1 DGSQRHRLY
10 MYFYDDA
17 SWGSSEHNEGN
28 TVAGQVVINA
38 IDLILP
44 LAVSNEEHVNNIP
57 NVIDVNNYPNPFN
70 PQTSI
75 AYTLKNSGDVKL
87 SVYNVKGQKVDTL
100 VNERQ
105 TAGEHTIVWDATS
118 NASGVYFLRLESG
131 SNSVTR
137 KMMMIK

>member
-1 DGSQRHRLY
+1 
-10 MYFYDDA
+10 MYFYDDP
-17 SWGSSEHNEGN
+17 SWGSSEHGEGN

-38 IDLILP
+38 IDFIIP
-44 LAVSNEEHVNNIP
+44 QSVSNDEQVNNIP
-57 NVIDVNNYPNPFN
+57 NVIDVSNYPNPFN

-105 TAGEHTIVWDATS
+105 TAGDHTIVWDAAS

-131 SNSVTR
+131 SSSVTR